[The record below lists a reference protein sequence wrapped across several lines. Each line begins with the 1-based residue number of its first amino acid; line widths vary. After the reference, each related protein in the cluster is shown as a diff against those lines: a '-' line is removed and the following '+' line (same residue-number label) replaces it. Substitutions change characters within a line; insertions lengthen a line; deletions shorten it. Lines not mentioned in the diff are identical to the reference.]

1 MSKWQR
7 TLDLKDIWN
16 KADKK
21 EITTEK
27 LASDILERLS
37 NIKPVGIEYI
47 DEKLITLICE
57 FEYLAAHSM
66 KSGPPF
72 FAWANVAIHL
82 LCAGVVSGR

>member
-57 FEYLAAHSM
+57 FEYLADVEDLT
-66 KSGPPF
+66 F
-72 FAWANVAIHL
+72 
-82 LCAGVVSGR
+82 